1 MGVGDTYSTH
11 TGCSARLHCRL
22 TWLLFWHDI
31 TGEQLKTSLRGSKML
46 VVQTLKEKK
55 KLQNVALNMKLAGNS
70 STECII
76 VAPDSSL
83 YAELISCCWPHTLV

>member
-1 MGVGDTYSTH
+1 MGVGDTYTYRLLS
-11 TGCSARLHCRL
+11 RLHYPL

-83 YAELISCCWPHTLV
+83 YAELISCWLQPHTLV